1 VPPADRNNGVFI
13 SYRRKS
19 GAVLARL
26 VEEVLVNQKY
36 DVFLDVNNKSG
47 GHYDATI
54 EREILGR
61 THFLLLWTEG
71 ALKRKRLEMRHD
83 PLMREIWY
91 ALKLR
96 RNIIGIRGIGIDGKL
111 VDWPSRKNL
120 PRDIADL
127 STFNAMDYSHE
138 YWQQFKG
145 ELLFKRLPVRPE
157 EIDEMHRRP
166 SAAPGSKSWTK
177 DRLITEAIARE
188 EAGRR
193 ARKRDTENAA
203 GLASALQDAIE
214 EFGKAEELRR
224 RIANNYPEYETKDA
238 HAGCLVELAGCELEQ
253 QKRYDLGKIHLLQA
267 LEIRGLLADEECP
280 LPQIAAL
287 IELYGKLAGAYQIRE
302 EQVGAS
308 EALRRAVDV
317 LQRSLGRA
325 KSAPDFALLTAPLV
339 DIGNQAWNRGC
350 YESAHW
356 TFEELLRL
364 QLQYREAHDSPDAMR
379 DHCRLLEHVAQLE
392 QSQKEAIQPRARLE
406 KAIELR
412 RRLVKA
418 EALAEDGDQ
427 LCNTLEAAAEVAERE
442 ADAPAAMW
450 WLLES
455 ISGRTKAARESGSL
469 EALDRLTTTLAR
481 AIEVVQA
488 IPDFDF
494 SASQFGERV
503 DEWMRLMK
511 SKVDAETRRS
521 SRTTDASL
529 LRDLLGWMRTVQARC
544 IEHTEATGQAG
555 SSKLTGHGGS
565 ALGGLGEELARNIA
579 KVLAAV
585 EAKPTTEI
593 PITKTQFKLGLDCIQ
608 KLRHDRAGLPRSTEG
623 NEMLRLLSEG
633 GAAIEALQRAIE
645 PGILLGN
652 AERGDAAAESVR
664 HVAAAVRSVRDG
676 SPRQSLYEVT
686 IELDGFLAR
695 IDLLRVL
702 PDRLELVEIKPK
714 IAPKDGLRERQGGIR
729 SQWIP
734 YLQDIGFQHQL
745 LRQWVTQ
752 HHESL
757 GIPAGTPIVARLLL
771 VDSAGAA
778 TRLDVLDRSNFR
790 STYRNGGTG
799 VRATVEYVGSPVP
812 TTSSLLREIPLDD
825 ELAAIQ
831 VSAESS
837 VACFKD
843 MGIAKCMS
851 VMRDIVDTSRW
862 PEPSHSLGAACRGC
876 EFRGQVTERSGFA
889 RCWYMQDFPPGHVA
903 DLVRVSDQQFRKAIE
918 THGLRAMIA
927 DVDEGSIT
935 AMQLPQWRAAVSG
948 QPKVDRH
955 FAADP
960 LFLMVP
966 EGWAG
971 PVWFLDFE
979 TYAYPIPGR
988 VGGNPYELVPF
999 QFEGHRLPNPAAKL
1013 VDRTRLDG
1021 FLELQDPDPR
1031 RLFVDALQSQFGGEG
1046 PIFHWHH
1053 FERVV
1058 LNSIRASLKAE
1069 AAAGDDRR
1077 IDFIDSLVG
1086 ADGAG
1091 GGRLVDL
1098 LQIAR
1103 AAFHHPS
1110 QRGSYSIKS
1119 VVPIAWA
1126 QPAIR
1131 AAFAEGHGAT
1141 GDPDWYSGDTDPY
1154 DGLPAPPRSLLD
1166 VLGGESVVS
1175 NVMSEDGGR
1184 GGVRNGGMA
1193 LLAYHYARMFEGAQN
1208 QEINAQ
1214 LRRYCRLDSAAM
1226 VMVYAMMRDVV
1237 KDWPSAAQT

>member
-1 VPPADRNNGVFI
+1 VPPDDPNKGVFI

-26 VEEVLVNQKY
+26 VEEVLVKKKY
-36 DVFLDVNNKSG
+36 DVFLDVDNKSG
-47 GHYDATI
+47 GHYPDKI
-54 EREILGR
+54 KREIEGR

-71 ALKRKRLEMRHD
+71 ALQGPRLARHD
-83 PLMREIWY
+83 DPVRMEI
-91 ALKLR
+91 KLAIEFK
-96 RNIIGIRGIGIDGKL
+96 RNIIGMCGIDRDGNL
-111 VDWPSRKNL
+111 VDWPSRTDL
-120 PRDIADL
+120 PPDIEEL
-127 STFNAMDYSHE
+127 STLNALSYSHE
-138 YWQQFKG
+138 HWHSTRAK
-145 ELLFKRLPVRPE
+145 LLERLKVKAADIE
-157 EIDEMHRRP
+157 KMHQRL
-166 SAAPGSKSWTK
+166 SAATGSESK
-177 DRLITEAIARE
+177 DQLIKDATAHE
-188 EAGRR
+188 EEGRKL
-193 ARKRDTENAA
+193 RKRDTENAA
-203 GLASALQDAIE
+203 GQASALQDAIE

-224 RIANNYPEYETKDA
+224 RIAAKYPDYETKDD
-238 HAGCLVELAGCELEQ
+238 HARCLEELAECELG
-253 QKRYDLGKIHLLQA
+253 QKERHDDAQGHLHAALKI
-267 LEIRGLLADEECP
+267 RKSLADEGCP
-280 LPQIAAL
+280 LRQIAAL
-287 IELYGKLAGAYQIRE
+287 IELHGKLAGAD
-302 EQVGAS
+302 QVRKG
-308 EALRRAVDV
+308 EAGDWEVRQAVSV
-317 LQRSLGRA
+317 LQRFLGRA
-325 KSAPDFALLTAPLV
+325 KSASDFAMLAEPLKG
-339 DIGNQAWNRGC
+339 IGDQAWNRGY
-350 YESAHW
+350 YESARS

-364 QLQYREAHDSPDAMR
+364 QLQHMEAHDSPDAMR

-511 SKVDAETRRS
+511 SKVDAATEPGRK
-521 SRTTDASL
+521 TDASL
-529 LRDLLGWMRTVQARC
+529 IRDLLGWMRTVQARC

-565 ALGGLGEELARNIA
+565 ALGGRGEELARNIA
-579 KVLAAV
+579 KVIAAV
-585 EAKPTTEI
+585 ERTPPTTET

-1175 NVMSEDGGR
+1175 NVMSKDGGR